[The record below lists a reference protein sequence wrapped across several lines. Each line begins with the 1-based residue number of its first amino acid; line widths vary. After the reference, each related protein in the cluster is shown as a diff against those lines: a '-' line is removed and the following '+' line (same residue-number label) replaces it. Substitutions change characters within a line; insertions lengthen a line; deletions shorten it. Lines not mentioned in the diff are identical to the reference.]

1 MAGMAGRRIAGFAF
15 SGILCILLV
24 TCTPI
29 QQLTDPI
36 LCPLNLPCSEKE
48 ENNSSLLALLG
59 AGGGES
65 TGHTVSPTVV
75 FSPASFSFVKN
86 TEIAVATPSIT
97 ATPLTNCV
105 STPGLPDGLILS
117 ETTCMISGTPTTA
130 QPATSYTITA
140 SNAYGNGTTTIS
152 IEVTAAGSAPTI
164 NYSGSPFTFSENSA
178 ITTITPTLGGNT
190 PTACVSAP
198 TLPAGLTLNNTSCAI
213 SGTPTETQA
222 ATTHTITASNAY
234 GSGAA
239 IISITVNAAI
249 VAPTVSFS
257 GSPFVFTQN
266 TAISLIT
273 PTLTGSA
280 LTNCSASPDLPSGL
294 TLNITTCSIS
304 GTPTATQVATNH
316 TITATNSAGSDQA
329 VINIAVNAAG
339 TPPEISYSGSPFT
352 FTQNTAIT
360 TITPSLAG
368 DPPTSCTVSPSLPTG
383 LSINATSCAISGT
396 PTSTQASTV
405 HTITASNAYG
415 SDDTTISIA
424 VNVAG
429 TAPTINYSGS
439 PFNYEQYDTIAPLTP
454 TLAGSTPTGCSAS
467 PALPAG
473 LSINPTSC
481 VISGAPTATQA
492 STIHSITA
500 SNAYG
505 STTTDITISVN
516 ADSAAPA
523 VISSTPA
530 NAATAV
536 APQDGTITV
545 VFNDQMNTSLT
556 PALTT
561 EAWNGSGTIYGN
573 IPNTGTV
580 IAWSE
585 DKKNLTIHISWIQFP
600 ENAQIRWTLAAAN
613 LKDNS
618 GNTITAP
625 VQRIFTTSSRNVYF
639 PIADTGQTLC
649 FNESTTI
656 PCKDSSFPN
665 QDGDFLDI
673 PRSRSFTGPTQHPIF
688 TDDYTTTDRTT
699 GLVWKTCNQGQ
710 TTGINID
717 CKGSNASAPY
727 GATVF
732 NWFNAINACAVLNTA
747 NAGAGFAG
755 RKNWRTPTQSELES
769 LIDYSRWNSAIDAV
783 FFPASD
789 GIEWWSATS
798 SMAWPSAYYAGSVT
812 PYWGTAVMDRA
823 KNETKSVRCVS
834 SDP

>member
-1 MAGMAGRRIAGFAF
+1 MICKKPDSICSMHF
-15 SGILCILLV
+15 SSFLSVCLFLLLFV
-24 TCTPI
+24 NSCL
-29 QQLTDPI
+29 LTDPI

-48 ENNSSLLALLG
+48 ENNSLLLALLG
-59 AGGGES
+59 GGGGGS
-65 TGHTVSPTVV
+65 TGHTAPPTLLFSPT
-75 FSPASFSFVKN
+75 AFSFVKDA
-86 TEIAVATPSIT
+86 EISAVTPSIT

-117 ETTCMISGTPTTA
+117 ETTCMISGTPTTT
-130 QPATSYTITA
+130 QPAASYTITA
-140 SNAYGNGTTTIS
+140 SNAYGSGTTTIS
-152 IEVTAAGSAPTI
+152 IEVTAAGSAPTVH
-164 NYSGSPFTFSENSA
+164 YSGSPFTFSENSA

-198 TLPAGLTLNNTSCAI
+198 ALPTGLTLNNTSCAI

-239 IISITVNAAI
+239 TISITVNAAI
-249 VAPTVSFS
+249 VAPTISFS

-266 TAISLIT
+266 TTISSIT
-273 PTLTGSA
+273 PTLTGST

-294 TLNITTCSIS
+294 TLNIITCRIS

-396 PTSTQASTV
+396 PTATQASTV
-405 HTITASNAYG
+405 HTVTASNVYG
-415 SDDTTISIA
+415 TDDTTISIT
-424 VNVAG
+424 VNAIG
-429 TAPTINYSGS
+429 TAPTISYSGS
-439 PFNYEQYDTIAPLTP
+439 PFNYEQYDAIATLTP
-454 TLAGSTPTGCSAS
+454 TLGGSTPTGCSAS

-473 LSINPTSC
+473 LSINPASC

-505 STTTDITISVN
+505 SATTDITVSVN

-536 APQDGTITV
+536 APQDGTITI

-556 PALTT
+556 PSLTT
-561 EAWNGSGTIYGN
+561 EAYNGSSYVS
-573 IPNTGTV
+573 IPNTGTTFT
-580 IAWSE
+580 WSA
-585 DKKNLTIHISWIQFP
+585 DKKTLTINISWIWFP
-600 ENAQIRWTLAAAN
+600 ENTQLRWTLAAAN

-618 GNTITAP
+618 GNAITAA
-625 VQRIFTTSSRNVYF
+625 VQRVFTTTSRNTYF
-639 PIADTGQTLC
+639 PIADTGQTFC
-649 FNESTTI
+649 YNGSTII
-656 PCKDSSFPN
+656 PCGDSSFPN
-665 QDGDFLDI
+665 QDGDFSNT
-673 PRSRSFTGPTQHPIF
+673 PNKRSFTGPMPHPVYAN
-688 TDDYTTTDRTT
+688 DYTTTDNVT
-699 GLVWKTCNQGQ
+699 GFTWKTCSQGQ
-710 TTGINID
+710 LMGGSLD
-717 CKGSNASAPY
+717 CKGSGTNSPY
-727 GATVF
+727 GATTYT
-732 NWFNAINACAVLNTA
+732 WYNAINACADLNIQ
-747 NAGAGFAG
+747 NGGAGYAG
-755 RKNWRTPTQSELES
+755 RTHWRLPTLSELES
-769 LIDYSRWNSAIDAV
+769 LPDYGTSNTAKIDNTGFPGAV
-783 FFPASD
+783 TSYYWSTSTAVHNQSNAWFVHFSD
-789 GIEWWSATS
+789 GYAMHGHSKSTS
-798 SMAWPSAYYAGSVT
+798 FF
-812 PYWGTAVMDRA
+812 
-823 KNETKSVRCVS
+823 VRCVS
-834 SDP
+834 LEP